1 MVAKDDEKHVVE
13 LGNLKN
19 LKNLKNQGD
28 IENKIHIHFF
38 HEVLAPPFSKVDI
51 NKIDI
56 DLNII
61 IVCKSIICHLEKSK
75 TQSYSALISGRK

>member
-1 MVAKDDEKHVVE
+1 MVAKDDVE
-13 LGNLKN
+13 PGNPGN
-19 LKNLKNQGD
+19 PRNPRNLKNQGD

-61 IVCKSIICHLEKSK
+61 IVCK
-75 TQSYSALISGRK
+75 